1 LQTSATRR
9 HSLEAIR
16 IFVLIALLS
25 ASASG
30 QSPTSQPHSDESLSS
45 KVVNPIAFLTRVT
58 VENKYSPSLWDSGGE
73 ENQAEGEFVIPF
85 EAFTRQ
91 SLARVKVIFET
102 SKPDGTH
109 GLSESELFYLLLSE
123 RSWGTFGAGVTAHL
137 TSQTSSQL
145 GTIAPGPAVGVVVK
159 HGKWK
164 YGFLNQNFLSDIFAE
179 TELQPTLAY
188 TFNTRWSAEI
198 GDAQYTYDW
207 KKDRVTVIPLS
218 GQVNRIVSVDSQ
230 NIHFFFRAQYNLK
243 NSSGQDK
250 WTLTAGVSL
259 IVQQ

>member
-1 LQTSATRR
+1 MRIWSIASRV
-9 HSLEAIR
+9 SLIW
-16 IFVLIALLS
+16 LLG

-30 QSPTSQPHSDESLSS
+30 QSTTPQPPPDESLSS
-45 KVVNPIAFLTRVT
+45 KVVNPIAFITRVT
-58 VENKYSPSLWDSGGE
+58 ASNKYSPSLWDSSGE
-73 ENQAEGEFVIPF
+73 ENQAEGVFVIPF

-91 SLARVKVIFET
+91 TLARVKVTFET

-145 GTIAPGPAVGVVVK
+145 GTIAPGPAVGAVVK

-164 YGFLNQNFLSDIFAE
+164 YGLFNQNFLSDTFAE
-179 TELQPTLAY
+179 TELQPILGY

-207 KKDRVTVIPLS
+207 KKDRVTLIPLS
-218 GQVNRIVSVDSQ
+218 GQVNRIVSINSQ
-230 NIHFFFRAQYNLK
+230 SIQFFFRAQYNVK
-243 NSSGQDK
+243 NASGSDK
-250 WTLTAGVSL
+250 WTLETGVSL
-259 IVQQ
+259 LRQH